1 MNNQGGITTN
11 GATMMTGVNTLGLVA
26 LLAYSVRNINELHEN
41 LSEIKEELKILKSS
55 HIDNTK
61 RTHAAIGKLS
71 ERITSKGQSSRSYVP
86 PKPEPKIMEVDDD
99 LNDQIDDVS
108 AAINELM
115 KN

>member
-1 MNNQGGITTN
+1 MNGQGGIATN
-11 GATMMTGVNTLGLVA
+11 GTTMMTGVNTLGLVA
-26 LLAYSVRNINELHEN
+26 LLAYSVRNINELQEN
-41 LSEIKEELKILKSS
+41 VSELKEELKMLKSS

-61 RTHAAIGKLS
+61 RTHAAIGKLN
-71 ERITSKGQSSRSYVP
+71 ERISSSGQTQRRYTP
-86 PKPEPKIMEVDDD
+86 PKPEPKIVEVDED